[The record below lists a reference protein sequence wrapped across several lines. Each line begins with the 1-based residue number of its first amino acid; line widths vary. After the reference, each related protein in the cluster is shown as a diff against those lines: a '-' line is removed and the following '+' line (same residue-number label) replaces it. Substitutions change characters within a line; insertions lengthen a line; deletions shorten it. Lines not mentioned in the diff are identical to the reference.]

1 MLVTTSYYATPE
13 TRAEAERLAAKSGGR
28 YVNRRRDSLPDL
40 RKRFGNQGIL
50 LLTEE
55 KLMYCPV
62 DAEPIYF
69 HPSTAYIR
77 VKRMTKGESDPLVD
91 LSGVRAGDRV
101 LDCTAGL
108 ASDSIV
114 FAHAVGPEGK
124 VTALESEAIT
134 VLLLEEGLPNYQAK
148 FQAVNDAMRRIEV
161 VQTHHLD
168 YLRRL
173 PDKSYD
179 IVYFD
184 PMFRIPVE
192 ESSSISPYRGIAN
205 ADPLTL
211 EAVEEA
217 RRVAVRRILLKEHR
231 DSPEYERLG
240 FTKHRSRTKIAY
252 GVIEL

>member
-1 MLVTTSYYATPE
+1 MLVTTSYYATPS
-13 TRAEAERLAAKSGGR
+13 TREEARRLAAKSGGR
-28 YVNRRRDSLPDL
+28 YVDRRRDSLPDL
-40 RKRFGNQGIL
+40 RKKYGDQGIL

-55 KLMYCPV
+55 KMMYCPV
-62 DAEPIYF
+62 SGDPIYF

-91 LSGVRAGDRV
+91 LSGVRPGDRV

-114 FAHAVGPEGK
+114 FAHAVGDSGK

-134 VLLLEEGLPNYQAK
+134 VLLLEEGLVHYEAK
-148 FQAVNDAMRRIEV
+148 FQAVNEAMRRIEV
-161 VQTHHLD
+161 VHTFHLD
-168 YLRRL
+168 YLRKL

-192 ESSSISPYRGIAN
+192 ESSSISPYREIAN
-205 ADPLTL
+205 PDPLTL

-217 RRVAVRRILLKEHR
+217 KRVAIRRVLLKEHR

-240 FTKHRSRTKIAY
+240 FLKHRSRTKIAY

>member
-1 MLVTTSYYATPE
+1 MLVTTSYYATPD
-13 TRAEAERLAAKSGGR
+13 TRAEAKRLAGKSGGR
-28 YVNRRRDSLPDL
+28 YVDRRRDSLPDL
-40 RKRFGNQGIL
+40 RKKYGDQGIL

-55 KLMYCPV
+55 KMMYCPV
-62 DAEPIYF
+62 AGDPIYF

-91 LSGVRAGDRV
+91 LSGVRPGDRV

-114 FAHAVGPEGK
+114 FAHAVGDLGK

-134 VLLLEEGLPNYQAK
+134 VLLLEEGLAHYEAK
-148 FQAVNDAMRRIEV
+148 FNAVNEAMRRIEV
-161 VQTHHLD
+161 VHTHHLD
-168 YLRRL
+168 YLRKL

-192 ESSSISPYRGIAN
+192 ESSSISPYREIAN
-205 ADPLTL
+205 PAPLTV

-217 RRVAVRRILLKEHR
+217 KRVAIRRILLKEHR
-231 DSPEYERLG
+231 DSPEYVRLG
-240 FTKHRSRTKIAY
+240 FLKHRSRTKIAY